1 MKENQNIKTEL
12 LQQLTVTHRHAPTVS
27 RFVEEHFTDLVPD
40 SDYFTRLVRDD
51 VGGEMLPP
59 LPEEVI
65 SRLPRYYT
73 AVTDLYAAPFLKTS
87 QATALFAL
95 TSSMM
100 PNSYVRHGKRLVSPA
115 VMVIHYGTSGAGK
128 GNISDLRTLFEAVDR
143 HRIEESERAL
153 QQYDYDLEAYKQ
165 NLKCHFAD
173 RKEVQPTGRRAPEGL
188 QRPKKPLRRSLE
200 IPADTSSA
208 DFVLRLKGNEP
219 YPSLLMSEELLT
231 TISANRTK
239 HGDFVHY
246 ILNCYHEEPIHR
258 GRKTDDEDTIVYRP
272 RLAMLLS
279 GTMGAVRQFI
289 PSVEDGLASRMLF
302 VELPFALPW
311 IDELTDSEA
320 HRFNSTLRE
329 TADVAT
335 GMYEALRRFD
345 SSHTKVTLALS
356 EQQSRYVNRLMAH
369 MNDHFFFLYGHQD
382 IVPAVRRRHLD
393 AKRLMLQVA
402 LMRRYEQ
409 CGSWPEAL
417 AQPAVTIDDDDINT
431 VLFIAYWSLQ
441 QTMHLYRRLVRYD
454 DAEATPTTPTKPE
467 EVLSRLP
474 SEFTRA
480 DAVRV
485 GGEFG
490 ITSRTIDRYLVIW
503 QKTSAI
509 EPISRGHYHRCD
521 N

>member
-1 MKENQNIKTEL
+1 MNDNQPINTDVLQLIDTPTEN
-12 LQQLTVTHRHAPTVS
+12 APTIS
-27 RFVEEHFTDLVPD
+27 RFVGEYFSELVPD
-40 SDYFTRLVRDD
+40 SDYFAHLVRDD

-59 LPEEVI
+59 LPAEVI
-65 SRLPRYYT
+65 ARLPRYYT
-73 AVTDLYAAPFLKTS
+73 AVTDLYEAPFLKTS

-95 TSSMM
+95 TSALM

-128 GNISDLRTLFEAVDR
+128 GNISDLRTLFETVDR
-143 HRIEESERAL
+143 RRIEESEQAL

-231 TISANRTK
+231 TVSANRTK

-258 GRKTDDEDTIVYRP
+258 GRKTDDEDTIVHRP

-279 GTMGAVRQFI
+279 GTMGAIRQFI

-311 IDELTDSEA
+311 IDELTDAEA

-335 GMYEALRRFD
+335 QLYEALRRFD

-356 EQQSRYVNRLMAH
+356 DHQSRYINRVMAR

-417 AQPAVTIDDDDINT
+417 AEPAITIDDDDIDT
-431 VLFIAYWSLQ
+431 VLFIAYWSVQ
-441 QTMHLYRRLVRYD
+441 QTMHLYRRLVCYD
-454 DAEATPTTPTKPE
+454 DTEVMTTPTKPE
-467 EVLSRLP
+467 EVLARLP
-474 SEFTRA
+474 HEFTRA
-480 DAVRV
+480 EAVRV

-490 ITSRTIDRYLVIW
+490 AAVRTIDRYLVIW

-509 EPISRGHYHRCD
+509 KQIGYGRFTRVD
-521 N
+521 K

>member
-1 MKENQNIKTEL
+1 MNDNQNINSEL
-12 LQQLTVTHRHAPTVS
+12 LQQ
-27 RFVEEHFTDLVPD
+27 
-40 SDYFTRLVRDD
+40 Y
-51 VGGEMLPP
+51 
-59 LPEEVI
+59 
-65 SRLPRYYT
+65 
-73 AVTDLYAAPFLKTS
+73 
-87 QATALFAL
+87 
-95 TSSMM
+95 
-100 PNSYVRHGKRLVSPA
+100 N
-115 VMVIHYGTSGAGK
+115 
-128 GNISDLRTLFEAVDR
+128 
-143 HRIEESERAL
+143 
-153 QQYDYDLEAYKQ
+153 YDLEAYKQ

-258 GRKTDDEDTIVYRP
+258 GRKNDDEDTIVHRP

-289 PSVEDGLASRMLF
+289 PAVEDGLASRMLF

-311 IDELTDSEA
+311 IDELSDAEA

-335 GMYEALRRFD
+335 QFYEALRRFD

-356 EQQSRYVNRLMAH
+356 EHQSRYINRVMA
-369 MNDHFFFLYGHQD
+369 
-382 IVPAVRRRHLD
+382 
-393 AKRLMLQVA
+393 
-402 LMRRYEQ
+402 
-409 CGSWPEAL
+409 
-417 AQPAVTIDDDDINT
+417 
-431 VLFIAYWSLQ
+431 
-441 QTMHLYRRLVRYD
+441 
-454 DAEATPTTPTKPE
+454 
-467 EVLSRLP
+467 RLP

-485 GGEFG
+485 GEEFG
-490 ITSRTIDRYLVIW
+490 VAVRTVDRNLFIW
-503 QKTSAI
+503 QKTNVI
-509 EPISRGHYHRCD
+509 EQTGRGQFCRID
-521 N
+521 K